1 MIRQLFRHEEAGAMR
16 AVSGRWRPRFAAAVG
31 VFVLVGFAVSP
42 AWGQWVIN
50 DPAVTARNAIT
61 AMVKEYLLNVQREQ
75 HSELRR
81 MATRLSM
88 HTNLDKYALPD
99 PPRWRTHGG
108 DYLFAGPYND
118 ALIFG
123 DSAGA
128 AYVELTHRLL
138 SAAEG
143 LAHQPAGAR
152 RALLARL
159 ATIEL
164 SDAAAIAATHDT
176 GQLRFNGRKKEL
188 PAIEALEAHVI
199 DPSNEQ
205 SATAVLDKISG
216 AGLIAARQRQ
226 ARAQLRAGIVE
237 QLLVESKRAR
247 DTEAAAMNMQLTTWR
262 DGRAANEAFVAGT
275 ANALS
280 TWRQP

>member
-1 MIRQLFRHEEAGAMR
+1 MR
-16 AVSGRWRPRFAAAVG
+16 RILITVTLVLAA
-31 VFVLVGFAVSP
+31 STT
-42 AWGQWVIN
+42 AWAQWVIT

-61 AMVKEYLLNVQREQ
+61 ATLKDYILNVQSEQ
-75 HSELRR
+75 HRKLRR
-81 MATRLSM
+81 MARRLSM
-88 HTNLDKYALPD
+88 HTNLEKYALPD

-143 LAHQPAGAR
+143 LARLPADAR
-152 RALLARL
+152 RSFLARL

-164 SDAAAIAATHDT
+164 TDAATIAATHDT

-188 PAIEALEAHVI
+188 PAIDALEAHVI

-216 AGLIAARQRQ
+216 AVLIAARQRQ
-226 ARAQLRAGIVE
+226 ARAQLLTGIVE

-247 DTEAAAMNMQLTTWR
+247 DSEAAAMNMQLVTWR
-262 DGRAANEAFVAGT
+262 DGRMANEAFVAGS
-275 ANALS
+275 AEALS